1 MSKASDLEQ
10 LKRLKRLAAL
20 PDEAI
25 DTSDLP
31 VIEDWSGGVR
41 GGTPAEVRRRAA
53 ARHQTADAPRDA
65 GSQTVSTS
73 GLSRSARMSAG
84 NQQPRGE
91 LSLRTV
97 AMPAD
102 TNPAGDIFGGWIMSL
117 MDLAAGVSAGTR
129 ARGRVATAAVSN
141 LSFLQPVK
149 VGDVVCVY
157 TDIVRT
163 GRSSITLS
171 VETWVLRRGQGDRT
185 RVTAAEFVLVAV
197 DENGRPRPLPDHPPT

>member
-1 MSKASDLEQ
+1 MTN
-10 LKRLKRLAAL
+10 AA
-20 PDEAI
+20 
-25 DTSDLP
+25 T
-31 VIEDWSGGVR
+31 
-41 GGTPAEVRRRAA
+41 
-53 ARHQTADAPRDA
+53 
-65 GSQTVSTS
+65 
-73 GLSRSARMSAG
+73 
-84 NQQPRGE
+84 QPTGE
-91 LSLRTV
+91 LALRTV

-157 TDIVRT
+157 TEITRT
-163 GRSSITLS
+163 GRSSITLG
-171 VETWVLRRGQGDRT
+171 VEAWVLRRDHGERM

-197 DENGRPRPLPDHPPT
+197 DEAGRPRRLPDDS

>member
-1 MSKASDLEQ
+1 M
-10 LKRLKRLAAL
+10 
-20 PDEAI
+20 
-25 DTSDLP
+25 TN
-31 VIEDWSGGVR
+31 
-41 GGTPAEVRRRAA
+41 AA
-53 ARHQTADAPRDA
+53 AEP
-65 GSQTVSTS
+65 V
-73 GLSRSARMSAG
+73 
-84 NQQPRGE
+84 GE

-129 ARGRVATAAVSN
+129 AKGRVATAAVSN

-157 TDIVRT
+157 TDIKRT
-163 GRSSITLS
+163 GRSSVTLG
-171 VETWVLRRGQGDRT
+171 VETWVLRRGQGERT

-197 DENGRPRPLPDHPPT
+197 DEHGRPRPLPPP

>member
-1 MSKASDLEQ
+1 MTN
-10 LKRLKRLAAL
+10 AA
-20 PDEAI
+20 
-25 DTSDLP
+25 T
-31 VIEDWSGGVR
+31 
-41 GGTPAEVRRRAA
+41 
-53 ARHQTADAPRDA
+53 
-65 GSQTVSTS
+65 
-73 GLSRSARMSAG
+73 
-84 NQQPRGE
+84 QPTGE

-129 ARGRVATAAVSN
+129 AKGRVATAAVSN

-163 GRSSITLS
+163 GRSSITLG
-171 VETWVLRRGQGDRT
+171 VEAWVLRRGQGRAGAGDGC
-185 RVTAAEFVLVAV
+185 RVRAGGGGRCRPAADGAHRRELKT
-197 DENGRPRPLPDHPPT
+197 RPRHVVHMA